1 MSGLLRLLL
10 GLGLAS
16 LSGGLLVLAYPPH
29 NLWPLAW
36 VALLPMLL
44 AQFWLMPARLSS
56 LASATT
62 MGLWGLGYFGPV
74 FGGSGLYMEWL
85 PLAIFLIALLG
96 DMGVRAFHERT
107 GYRFFVWQGVSNWV
121 GIEMI
126 RGFVPIAATWG
137 FIAYT
142 QHTQPWL
149 IQPASIFGIY
159 GMSALIVLVN
169 FVLGQGL
176 LHLLARRWP
185 LETPPLSPLGVRR
198 WLWAGVVVWMGWV
211 GLSLWLYRPEG
222 GTLRVAAIQPATSPI
237 LAQNRGEAA
246 LAQATFERMKEQTL
260 QAARQGARLIVW
272 PEGAFTFDPQAED
285 RLGLVPLAQES
296 GAYLV
301 VGYVVVVGERIF
313 RNEATVISPEGQF
326 LGVYGKDHPVIFAG
340 ETSPTRGTYPVY
352 NTSIGRLA
360 TLICYDLD
368 FTDTAR
374 KMARQGAQLVAV
386 PSQDWATIAD
396 KHYTHLVFRAVENR
410 LSMVKADGGYDSAIL
425 DPWGR
430 VLKLA
435 SFPQGG
441 EATLLADVP
450 LGRAN
455 ALAVR
460 LGDWVGWLGLLGL
473 VGFAL
478 ADPISRRKRK

>member
-1 MSGLLRLLL
+1 
-10 GLGLAS
+10 
-16 LSGGLLVLAYPPH
+16 
-29 NLWPLAW
+29 
-36 VALLPMLL
+36 MLL
-44 AQFWLMPARLSS
+44 AQFWLRPARLSS

-107 GYRFFVWQGVSNWV
+107 GYRYFVWQGVSNWV

-149 IQPASIFGIY
+149 IQPVSIFSIY

-176 LHLLARRWP
+176 LGLLHKEAP
-185 LETPPLSPLGVRR
+185 LTPLLVRR
-198 WLWAGVVVWMGWV
+198 WLWAGGLVLLGWV

-222 GTLRVAAIQPATSPI
+222 GTLRVAAIQPPTSPI
-237 LAQNRGEAA
+237 LAQNRGEAE
-246 LAQATFERMKEQTL
+246 LAQATFARMKEQTKD
-260 QAARQGARLIVW
+260 AARQGARLIVW
-272 PEGAFTFDPQAED
+272 PEGAFTFDPQTED
-285 RLGLVPLAQES
+285 RLGLVALARES
-296 GAYLV
+296 RAYLV

-326 LGVYGKDHPVIFAG
+326 LGIYGKDHPVLFAG

-352 NTSIGRLA
+352 PTSIGRLA

-374 KMARQGAQLVAV
+374 KMARRGAQVVAV
-386 PSQDWATIAD
+386 PSQDWPTIAD

-410 LSMVKADGGYDSAIL
+410 LSMVKADGGYDSAII

-430 VLKLA
+430 VRSLA

-441 EATLLADVP
+441 QATLVADVP

-455 ALAVR
+455 APAVL

-478 ADPISRRKRK
+478 ADPLIRRGKR

>member
-10 GLGLAS
+10 GLGLAA
-16 LSGGLLVLAYPPH
+16 LSGGLLVLAYPPY
-29 NLWPLAW
+29 NLWLLAW

-107 GYRFFVWQGVSNWV
+107 GYRYFVWQGVSNWV

-149 IQPASIFGIY
+149 IQPVSIFSIY

-176 LHLLARRWP
+176 LGLLHKEAP
-185 LETPPLSPLGVRR
+185 LTPLLVRR
-198 WLWAGVVVWMGWV
+198 WLWAGGLVLLGWV

-222 GTLRVAAIQPATSPI
+222 GTLRVAAIQPPTSPI
-237 LAQNRGEAA
+237 LAQNRGEAE
-246 LAQATFERMKEQTL
+246 LAQATFARMKEQTKD
-260 QAARQGARLIVW
+260 AARQGARLIVW
-272 PEGAFTFDPQAED
+272 PEGAFTFDPQTED
-285 RLGLVPLAQES
+285 RLGLVALARES
-296 GAYLV
+296 RAYLV

-326 LGVYGKDHPVIFAG
+326 LGIYGKDHPVLFAG

-352 NTSIGRLA
+352 PTSIGRLA

-374 KMARQGAQLVAV
+374 KMARRGAQVVAV
-386 PSQDWATIAD
+386 PSQDWPTIAD

-410 LSMVKADGGYDSAIL
+410 LSMVKADGGYDSAII

-430 VLKLA
+430 VRSLA

-441 EATLLADVP
+441 QATLVADVP

-455 ALAVR
+455 APAVQ

-478 ADPISRRKRK
+478 ADPLIRRGKR

>member
-10 GLGLAS
+10 GLGLAA
-16 LSGGLLVLAYPPH
+16 LSGGLLVLAYPPY

-107 GYRFFVWQGVSNWV
+107 GYRYFVWQGVSNWV

-149 IQPASIFGIY
+149 IQPVSVFSIY
-159 GMSALIVLVN
+159 GLSALIVLVN

-176 LHLLARRWP
+176 LGLLCKEA
-185 LETPPLSPLGVRR
+185 PLSPRLVRR
-198 WLWAGVVVWMGWV
+198 WLWAGGLVLLGWV
-211 GLSLWLYRPEG
+211 GLSLWLYRPESG
-222 GTLRVAAIQPATSPI
+222 SLRVAAIQPATSPI
-237 LAQNRGEAA
+237 LALNRGEAA
-246 LAQATFERMKEQTL
+246 LAQATLERMKAQTL
-260 QAARQGARLIVW
+260 EAARQGARLIVW
-272 PEGAFTFDPQAED
+272 PEGAFTFDPQTDD
-285 RLGLVPLAQES
+285 RLGLVTLAQES
-296 GAYLV
+296 RAYLV
-301 VGYVVVVGERIF
+301 VGYVVVTGERIF
-313 RNEATVISPEGQF
+313 RNEATVIGPEGRF
-326 LGVYGKDHPVIFAG
+326 LGVYGKDHPVVFAG

-352 NTSIGRLA
+352 STAIGRLA

-374 KMARQGAQLVAV
+374 KMARRGAQVVAV

-410 LSMVKADGGYDSAIL
+410 LSMVKADGGFDSAII

-430 VLKLA
+430 VLRLA
-435 SFPQGG
+435 NYPQGS
-441 EATLLADVP
+441 EATLVADVP
-450 LGRAN
+450 LGRAD
-455 ALAVR
+455 APAVR

-473 VGFAL
+473 VGFTV
-478 ADPISRRKRK
+478 ADPLSRRRKRLSP

>member
-16 LSGGLLVLAYPPH
+16 LSGGLLVLAYPPY
-29 NLWPLAW
+29 NLWLLAW

-96 DMGVRAFHERT
+96 DMGLRAFHERT
-107 GYRFFVWQGVSNWV
+107 GYRYFVWQGVSNWV

-149 IQPASIFGIY
+149 IQPVSVFSIY

-176 LHLLARRWP
+176 LGLLHKEA
-185 LETPPLSPLGVRR
+185 PLSPLRVRR
-198 WLWAGVVVWMGWV
+198 WLWAGGLALLGWV
-211 GLSLWLYRPEG
+211 ALSLWLYRPEA
-222 GTLRVAAIQPATSPI
+222 GTLRVAAIQPPTSPI
-237 LAQNRGEAA
+237 LAQNRGETA
-246 LAQATFERMKEQTL
+246 LAEATLARMKAHTL
-260 QAARQGARLIVW
+260 EAARQGARLIVW
-272 PEGAFTFDPQAED
+272 PEGAFTFDPQTED
-285 RLGLVPLAQES
+285 RLGLVALARES
-296 GAYLV
+296 RAYLV

-352 NTSIGRLA
+352 PTSIGRLA

-374 KMARQGAQLVAV
+374 KMARRGAQVVAV

-410 LSMVKADGGYDSAIL
+410 LSMVKADGGFDSAIL

-430 VLKLA
+430 VRSLA

-441 EATLLADVP
+441 EATLVAEVP

-455 ALAVR
+455 APAVR

-473 VGFAL
+473 VGFAV
-478 ADPISRRKRK
+478 ADPLSRRKRKMMR